1 MADPK
6 TVRDILI
13 DALEENF
20 EVPVYLQGS
29 LSDEDA
35 IPEEYFTYFVTS
47 TPHDRHYNNVSV
59 RAVWGIDLNFYS
71 TDPAR
76 TFTVMQLA
84 EPVLKQADFI
94 VTSSGYDVPVDDPEI
109 HTGQGMALYYIERK

>member
-13 DALEENF
+13 DALEETF

-29 LSDEDA
+29 LSDEDE

-47 TPHDRHYNNVSV
+47 TPHDRHYSNVAV

-109 HTGQGMALYYIERK
+109 HTGQGMALYYIERI

>member
-13 DALEENF
+13 DALEDEF

-47 TPHDRHYNNVSV
+47 TPHDRHYDNVAV

-76 TFTVMQLA
+76 TLSVLQLA

-109 HTGQGMALYYIERK
+109 HTGQGMALYYIERI

>member
-13 DALEENF
+13 DALEESF

-47 TPHDRHYNNVSV
+47 TPHDRHYSNVAV

-76 TFTVMQLA
+76 TFTVLQLA

-109 HTGQGMALYYIERK
+109 HTGQGMALYYIERI

>member
-13 DALEENF
+13 DALEDAF

-76 TFTVMQLA
+76 AFTVMQLA

>member
-13 DALEENF
+13 DALEETF

-47 TPHDRHYNNVSV
+47 TPHDRHYSNVAV

-76 TFTVMQLA
+76 TFTVLQLA

-109 HTGQGMALYYIERK
+109 HTGQGMALYYIERI